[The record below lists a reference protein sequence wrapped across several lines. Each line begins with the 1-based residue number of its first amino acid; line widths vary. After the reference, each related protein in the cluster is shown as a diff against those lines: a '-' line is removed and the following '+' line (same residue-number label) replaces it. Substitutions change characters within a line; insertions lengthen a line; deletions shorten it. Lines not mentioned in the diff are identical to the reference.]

1 MRVKISGVLTIA
13 LRAGY
18 TFIVMKR
25 FFKKVFGFC
34 GAIVVLV
41 LMLGTFCAD
50 QFAAKDLHHSYVP
63 ERVTHIE
70 TQDTMCH
77 RGEASTVAI
86 SPRSSESSSEK
97 TARYLIGKTAIFTTS
112 AILESKL
119 TLAKFHLST
128 TFGFGKHREIR
139 DVILRS

>member
-1 MRVKISGVLTIA
+1 
-13 LRAGY
+13 
-18 TFIVMKR
+18 MKR

-41 LMLGTFCAD
+41 LALGTFCAD

-63 ERVTHIE
+63 AQVAHIE
-70 TQDTMCH
+70 ARETMCH
-77 RGEASTVAI
+77 GGETGTVAI

-97 TARYLIGKTAIFTTS
+97 NLRSFVARTAVIGTEFLS
-112 AILESKL
+112 GNRLGL
-119 TLAKFHLST
+119 DKFHLSS